1 MSSVFIQC
9 PKCGGYMVSKFL
21 SETLYWYCPI
31 CGYVPTYTTNTSTHT
46 TITTDKDTVK
56 FTTHMNYLQVK
67 ANEISDDIFK
77 Y

>member
-21 SETLYWYCPI
+21 SETIYWYCPI

-56 FTTHMNYLQVK
+56 FTTHT
-67 ANEISDDIFK
+67 
-77 Y
+77 